1 MIIEEKHSLT
11 KDEEKRQLRL
21 AAITAIV
28 DYAPGS
34 ELDIFS
40 HLEEED
46 FCNYP
51 DEDFHNLGN
60 YVQR

>member
-1 MIIEEKHSLT
+1 M
-11 KDEEKRQLRL
+11 
-21 AAITAIV
+21 TAIP

-40 HLEEED
+40 DLEGED
-46 FCNYP
+46 FCYYR
-51 DEDFHNLGN
+51 DEDFHNSDN

>member
-1 MIIEEKHSLT
+1 MVLQA
-11 KDEEKRQLRL
+11 KDEQKRQLAL

-40 HLEEED
+40 DLEGED
-46 FCNYP
+46 FCDYP
-51 DEDFHNLGN
+51 NEDFHNSKN
-60 YVQR
+60 YLQR